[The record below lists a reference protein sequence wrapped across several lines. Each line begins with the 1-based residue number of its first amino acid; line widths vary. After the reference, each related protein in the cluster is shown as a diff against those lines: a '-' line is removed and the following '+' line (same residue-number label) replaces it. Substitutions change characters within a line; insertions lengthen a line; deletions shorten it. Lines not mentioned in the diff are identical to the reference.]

1 MQRKQ
6 PVPRDDRL
14 LPMKLHSGTRRWL
27 ASLLAAVFLCLQ
39 FVTSAYACPRG
50 GDTGS
55 AAMAA
60 MPDCAGMTEPL
71 DPDQPQLCKAHCD
84 QDKQSV
90 NTLPAPIPDAAAV
103 LAIDWL
109 LSRAATALAVADVS
123 PLPAVRTAHSAPPAG
138 TPPAYLAFLV
148 LRN

>member
-1 MQRKQ
+1 
-6 PVPRDDRL
+6 
-14 LPMKLHSGTRRWL
+14 MKLHTGTRRWL
-27 ASLLAAVFLCLQ
+27 ASLLALVFLCLQ
-39 FVTSAYACPRG
+39 FATSAYACPTG
-50 GDTGS
+50 GKSPS

-71 DPDQPQLCKAHCD
+71 DPEQPQLCKAHCD

-90 NTLPAPIPDAAAV
+90 NTLPASVPDAGAV

-109 LSRAATALAVADVS
+109 LSRAAMALADSGGS
-123 PLPAVRTAHSAPPAG
+123 PLPATRTAHSAPPAG
-138 TPPAYLAFLV
+138 TPPVYLAFLV